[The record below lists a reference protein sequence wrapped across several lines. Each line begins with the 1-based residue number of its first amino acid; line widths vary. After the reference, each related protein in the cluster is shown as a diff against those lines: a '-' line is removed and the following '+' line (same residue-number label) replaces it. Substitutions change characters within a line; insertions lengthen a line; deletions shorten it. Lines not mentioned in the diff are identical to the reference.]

1 MFYQKFFNFY
11 TSHLN
16 FATAYQMDFQDP
28 ATPVMEAIINFHH
41 DLMFL
46 LILIVIFTSWM
57 LFRCLYFFTESFHPT
72 PTTIVHGTLIEIIW
86 TLTPALILMTVATP
100 SFALLYS
107 MDEVIDPAITIKV
120 IARQWY
126 WRYEYATNELG
137 YDGYNSSLGFDT
149 YLVPETELQVGRLR
163 LLDVD
168 TYLIVPVETHIR
180 LLITA
185 SDVLHCWSVPALG
198 IKLDAAP
205 GRMNQTSMYIKRPGT
220 FFGQCSEICGVFH
233 GYMPIVVRA
242 VPMTDYL
249 QWYQSQLWIERY
261 VRRF

>member
-86 TLTPALILMTVATP
+86 TLTPA
-100 SFALLYS
+100 
-107 MDEVIDPAITIKV
+107 
-120 IARQWY
+120 
-126 WRYEYATNELG
+126 
-137 YDGYNSSLGFDT
+137 
-149 YLVPETELQVGRLR
+149 
-163 LLDVD
+163 
-168 TYLIVPVETHIR
+168 
-180 LLITA
+180 
-185 SDVLHCWSVPALG
+185 
-198 IKLDAAP
+198 
-205 GRMNQTSMYIKRPGT
+205 
-220 FFGQCSEICGVFH
+220 
-233 GYMPIVVRA
+233 
-242 VPMTDYL
+242 
-249 QWYQSQLWIERY
+249 
-261 VRRF
+261 